1 MDEPRQPVAPVEP
14 PDADI
19 GDPLAVRGY
28 LVAAFA
34 IVLGMILWALAMI
47 GY

>member
-1 MDEPRQPVAPVEP
+1 MDEPRQPVRPVEP
-14 PDADI
+14 GDDI
-19 GDPLAVRGY
+19 GDPIAVRGF